1 MLRISVAAVLCTLA
15 AFAQSVPNDACAG
28 AFALTAGVAASGTTV
43 GAAADGPGA
52 CGTAFSAGFV
62 DVFYSYTPAANEACT
77 LTLQSGSGVNRAA
90 VYAGDCGEFTE
101 VACLNG
107 TSFFSTTT
115 PCTWYAEAGVT
126 YHVRL
131 GKTSVPST
139 FTVLLTTAAPP
150 ANDVC
155 SGAVALAAGVNPA
168 PPDGAPASP
177 FDSAGATPGVAP
189 GSPCLAGGSFGAGAF
204 DVWYSYL
211 AVDDGSTT
219 VSACT
224 PPGFA
229 DGTQVDTSIEIF
241 SGVCG
246 ALLPVACDNDS
257 CDAPVFGA
265 SVVWRATAGVTYLVR
280 VTGFSGATS
289 GLTAAS
295 GRGTFYLT
303 VTPPPPEL
311 LLTASAAPGLVFA
324 GDMVQIDVLVV
335 TSDSS
340 PLGVAAV
347 EADLGV
353 IGGGAAVPFS
363 NLGGG
368 LFRLTTPATAT
379 TGGHTVPIT
388 ATNGVLTGTGSV
400 VVQTYSEANDFCA
413 GAVPLTIGVNG
424 AFSNVDALPG
434 NQPGFDSS
442 ACAAGGDLGGKDLFF
457 SFTPACDGT
466 VAISTCDGS
475 NTTFPGEL
483 ADTQITVYAASSCGG
498 AAALLACNDDAGGF
512 GCGPAGRQ
520 SRATFTAVAGAGYL
534 IRVAG
539 RAGSSG
545 TFLLEVTLSTAQL
558 VTIGAGCGVPFP
570 ATLVGSQLPYLG
582 QTGTITVTAQ
592 PFASGFMLVSAPNLA
607 AVHTPVGACTFYLPV
622 EGFGILDALVTD
634 GAGEWSLTGTF
645 PDDPAFDC
653 FAIDVQAVILGPG
666 GLELTNALRLVMGT

>member
-1 MLRISVAAVLCTLA
+1 MLRISAAVVLCTLA
-15 AFAQSVPNDACAG
+15 ASAQSVANDSCAG
-28 AFALTAGVAASGTTV
+28 AVVLTAGVNVGGTTV
-43 GAAADGPGA
+43 GAVADGPGA
-52 CGTAFSAGFV
+52 CGAAFSATFV
-62 DVFYSYTPAANEACT
+62 DVFYAYTPTANESCT
-77 LTLQSGSGVNRAA
+77 LALLAGAGVNRAA
-90 VYAGDCGEFTE
+90 VYVGACGALAE

-107 TSFFSTTT
+107 TSFFSTST

-126 YHVRL
+126 YLVRL
-131 GKTSVPST
+131 GKTSVPAS
-139 FTVLLTTAAPP
+139 FTVSLTTTAPIP
-150 ANDVC
+150 NDVC
-155 SGAVALAAGVNPA
+155 SGALPLAAGVNPVPA
-168 PPDGAPASP
+168 DVPPGTAFGSI
-177 FDSAGATPGVAP
+177 GATTGLAP
-189 GSPCLAGGSFGAGAF
+189 GSPCLAGGNFGAGAF
-204 DVWYSYL
+204 DVWFSYL

-224 PPGFA
+224 PAGYA

-246 ALLPVACDNDS
+246 ALVPVACDNDS

-289 GLTAAS
+289 GVTAAS

-311 LLTASAAPGLVFA
+311 LLTASAAPALVYT

-335 TSDSS
+335 TSNSS
-340 PLGVAAV
+340 PLGMVAV

-353 IGGGAAVPFS
+353 IGGGPAVPFS
-363 NLGGG
+363 SLGGG

-388 ATNGVLTGTGSV
+388 ASNGVLTGIGSV

-413 GAVPLTIGVNG
+413 GAVPLTVGVNG

-434 NQPGFDSS
+434 NQPGFDSGS
-442 ACAAGGDLGGKDLFF
+442 CAAGGDLGGKDLFF

-466 VAISTCDGS
+466 VTISTCDGS

-498 AAALLACNDDAGGF
+498 AAALLACDDDAGGF

-520 SRATFTAVAGAGYL
+520 SRATFTVVAGAGYL
-534 IRVAG
+534 VRVAG

-545 TFLLEVTLSTAQL
+545 TFLLEVTQSTAQL
-558 VTIGAGCGVPFP
+558 VTIGVGCGVPFP
-570 ATLVGSQLPYLG
+570 ATMVGSQLPYLG

-592 PFASGFMLVSAPNLA
+592 PSASGFMLFSAPNLA
-607 AVHTPVGACTFYLPV
+607 AVYTPVGACTFYLPV
-622 EGFGILDALVTD
+622 EGFGILDAIVTD

-653 FAIDVQAVILGPG
+653 FAIEFQAVILGPA